1 MPLLLFC
8 GFPSSGKSRWAKVL
22 KDKLEE
28 KIASLETGSQG
39 HNYKVILHSDE
50 SLGITHEMYREST
63 TEKSARAMQMSAVK
77 RDISRNNIVILDTM
91 SYNKGFRYQLFC
103 ESKSANTTQVL
114 LQVVCPTNE
123 CFKMNNERLGVDK
136 WADDLLAQMI
146 ARYEE
151 PDGSKRWDSPLIS
164 VAYDE
169 HSPEEE
175 EALTNKIWET
185 LVLQKVAKPNQA
197 TILKPATSGNYL
209 HELDRLTQKV
219 VASVIA
225 HMQLGIGGDAPIE
238 GEPGVVV
245 SLPQENVSPAQL
257 QRARRAFVGLNRAR
271 PLDTGRIVPLFAQ
284 YLQNALASE

>member
-8 GFPSSGKSRWAKVL
+8 GFPSSGKSVWANVL
-22 KDKLEE
+22 KDKLEK
-28 KIASLETGSQG
+28 KIASLESGSPG
-39 HNYKVILHSDE
+39 YNYKVILHSDE

-103 ESKSANTTQVL
+103 ESKSANTSQVL
-114 LQVVCPTNE
+114 LQVMCPTDE
-123 CFKMNNERLGVDK
+123 CFKLNNKRKGAEK

-164 VAYDE
+164 VAFDE
-169 HSPEEE
+169 HNPNEEE
-175 EALTNKIWET
+175 ELVNKVWEI

-238 GEPGVVV
+238 GEPDVVV
-245 SLPQENVSPAQL
+245 SLPQHSVSPAQL
-257 QRARRAFVGLNRAR
+257 QRTRRAFIMLNRAR

-284 YLQNALASE
+284 YLENALASE